1 MQARIELL
9 RDLISRPGDSR
20 WLKPAQSIANVLI
33 APLERAGVFDGISS
47 IYFVP
52 HGVLNYLPFSVLPTH
67 STDNQRL
74 LIEGYT
80 LAYLP
85 TAVSLDG
92 SANSRLG
99 PATLLAMAPARSRLR
114 YAADEARSVNAL
126 YAPDSRLLIGDAAT
140 ESSFKAL
147 AGSFSVLHLAT
158 HSDFNKLNPMFS
170 SLQLE
175 DDDDNDGRLEVHEI
189 LRLRLNAELVTL
201 SACDTALGSGYFSDV
216 PAGDEFVGLTRAFL
230 SVGSDSVMATLWEV
244 DDRSSVQLMQQF
256 YERLNDPDANA
267 DKSAALMQA
276 QQQLR
281 STKGYEH
288 PYYWAPF
295 VLVGKMSSASTTRA
309 NVPETT
315 L

>member
-1 MQARIELL
+1 MHARIELL

-20 WLKPAQSIANVLI
+20 WLKPAQSIADALI
-33 APLERAGVFDGISS
+33 APLERAGVFDGIST
-47 IYFVP
+47 IYLVP

-67 STDNQRL
+67 SSGSQRL
-74 LIEGYT
+74 LIEGHN

-85 TAVSLDG
+85 TAISLG
-92 SANSRLG
+92 GAANHHAG
-99 PATLLAMAPARSRLR
+99 PASLLAMAPASSRLR
-114 YAADEARSVNAL
+114 YAPDEARSVNAL
-126 YAPDSRLLIGDAAT
+126 YEPESRLLIGDAAT

-147 AGSFSVLHLAT
+147 AGKFSVLHLAT

-189 LRLRLNAELVTL
+189 LRLKLDAELVTL

-256 YERLNDPDANA
+256 YERLNDPDANV
-267 DKSAALMQA
+267 DKAAALVQA

-281 STKGYEH
+281 STNGYEH

-295 VLVGKMSSASTTRA
+295 VLVGKINNASKTRA
-309 NVPETT
+309 PVPEAT